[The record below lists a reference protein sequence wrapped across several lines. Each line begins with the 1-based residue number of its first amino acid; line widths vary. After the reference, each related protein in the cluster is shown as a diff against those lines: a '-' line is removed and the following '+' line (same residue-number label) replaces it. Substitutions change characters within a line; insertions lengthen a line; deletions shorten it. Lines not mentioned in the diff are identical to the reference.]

1 MGSSSRPIIS
11 EGPAV
16 CGSSIPSK
24 LYIDMR
30 KFQLLRFLCSFWI
43 FRRSQLFAPQ
53 QKSWLCKNLVLSC
66 HSYILIRKKQIIEN
80 WRWFWV
86 KMQRLPPTK
95 TPCFVSYPFLESI
108 VNNPCEDKNLS
119 SLRGGGLQ
127 SSSLCLDEINLDE
140 VTKGNST
147 ANGGEKDQGSVSQ
160 NAPLKPSL

>member
-1 MGSSSRPIIS
+1 
-11 EGPAV
+11 
-16 CGSSIPSK
+16 
-24 LYIDMR
+24 
-30 KFQLLRFLCSFWI
+30 
-43 FRRSQLFAPQ
+43 
-53 QKSWLCKNLVLSC
+53 
-66 HSYILIRKKQIIEN
+66 
-80 WRWFWV
+80 
-86 KMQRLPPTK
+86 MQRLPPTK

-160 NAPLKPSL
+160 NAPLKPSLQRSKFAFREWNWKPEYYGDFWR